1 MSEMKDDNFTENH
14 KDLGEKQEST
24 QKGDKENMVEWIN
37 KVALEDVS
45 IIKTH
50 NMLLAVEL
58 RDKLVAYKK
67 WALLQ
72 IEQKAK

>member
-1 MSEMKDDNFTENH
+1 METTIENQVSTTPTMANEKDNLKNWIGLINLTE
-14 KDLGEKQEST
+14 
-24 QKGDKENMVEWIN
+24 
-37 KVALEDVS
+37 VS
-45 IIKTH
+45 LANTD

>member
-1 MSEMKDDNFTENH
+1 METTIENQISTTLTIANEKDNLKNWISLINLTE
-14 KDLGEKQEST
+14 
-24 QKGDKENMVEWIN
+24 
-37 KVALEDVS
+37 VS
-45 IIKTH
+45 LANTD

>member
-1 MSEMKDDNFTENH
+1 MSENFDDKRFG
-14 KDLGEKQEST
+14 LGETPSET
-24 QKGDKENMVEWIN
+24 PKGDKENMIEWIN

-45 IIKTH
+45 IIKPA

-67 WALLQ
+67 WAILQ
-72 IEQKAK
+72 IEHKAL

>member
-1 MSEMKDDNFTENH
+1 METTIENQVSTTLTMANEKDNLKNWIGLINLTE
-14 KDLGEKQEST
+14 
-24 QKGDKENMVEWIN
+24 
-37 KVALEDVS
+37 VS
-45 IIKTH
+45 LANTD

-67 WALLQ
+67 WALSQ